1 MRTTETIQMN
11 DIGPLT
17 ALKFVQTN
25 DLEKVVP
32 SAGFLADQR
41 CTKSELLIFE
51 RAFAGSGERSIQSQ
65 PYPHASRHLTTPAR
79 QLTLM
84 FASSP
89 THAHVRL
96 SGVPSTGADRCE
108 ISQGEGADRAAPAHR
123 IHLQLSSRVAR
134 LARSTRRSRRI
145 GARNPVKLQRTS
157 RPLARARAPRSAAR
171 QPRLLAPPG
180 PCLPLPL
187 TRPPGSRQQP

>member
-1 MRTTETIQMN
+1 MGPTIFEKLSCATMRTTETIHMN

-51 RAFAGSGERSIQSQ
+51 RAFTGSGECSIQSQ

-108 ISQGEGADRAAPAHR
+108 IFARWRRRPRGASASNPSTIIIASRAAREVHEALKTH
-123 IHLQLSSRVAR
+123 
-134 LARSTRRSRRI
+134 
-145 GARNPVKLQRTS
+145 
-157 RPLARARAPRSAAR
+157 RSA
-171 QPRLLAPPG
+171 
-180 PCLPLPL
+180 
-187 TRPPGSRQQP
+187 